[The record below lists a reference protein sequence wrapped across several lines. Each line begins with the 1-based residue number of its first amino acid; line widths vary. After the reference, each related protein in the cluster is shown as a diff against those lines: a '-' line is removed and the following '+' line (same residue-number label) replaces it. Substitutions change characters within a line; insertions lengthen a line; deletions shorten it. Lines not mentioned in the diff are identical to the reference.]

1 MKYAYPAI
9 FTPED
14 DWILVSFP
22 DLPGCFTDGKD
33 IIEAMTFAGDALN
46 LMLTTLEN
54 DEQPISKPSDIK
66 SLDVPN
72 NSFANMILSDT
83 YAYRKSISKKSV
95 KKTVS
100 IPEWLDELIRKKNWN
115 LSQIFQESLI
125 SKLGIEST

>member
-22 DLPGCFTDGKD
+22 DLPGRFTDGKD

-54 DEQPISKPSDIK
+54 DEQPIPKPSDIK

-72 NSFANMILSDT
+72 NSFANTSEILLGF
-83 YAYRKSISKKSV
+83 APASI
-95 KKTVS
+95 
-100 IPEWLDELIRKKNWN
+100 
-115 LSQIFQESLI
+115 I
-125 SKLGIEST
+125 SAAAIMVYGLVFE

>member
-1 MKYAYPAI
+1 
-9 FTPED
+9 
-14 DWILVSFP
+14 
-22 DLPGCFTDGKD
+22 
-33 IIEAMTFAGDALN
+33 
-46 LMLTTLEN
+46 MLTTLEN
-54 DEQPISKPSDIK
+54 DEQPIPKPSDIK

-72 NSFANMILSDT
+72 NSFANMILADT